1 MAEKTTLVIRRNRV
15 MAPPIILKRTN
26 KNEEGESRPRRM
38 KDADRAERAFFLA
51 AERTVYATS
60 RGLRRYDKS
69 RQASA
74 RRERDGAIIDLLPNM
89 SRGMVVG
96 TKHLAPLPLD
106 LLRAVPIRRMTR
118 RSMRAVTWMLET
130 S

>member
-1 MAEKTTLVIRRNRV
+1 
-15 MAPPIILKRTN
+15 MAPPIILKRP
-26 KNEEGESRPRRM
+26 KKSGGSKSRKLRM

-51 AERTVYATS
+51 AERTVYATGK
-60 RGLRRYDKS
+60 GLRRYDRS
-69 RQASA
+69 RRASA

-89 SRGMVVG
+89 SRAMVVG
-96 TKHLAPLPLD
+96 TRHLAPLPMD
-106 LLRAVPIRRMTR
+106 LVRAVPIRRMTR